1 MTLFLVLT
9 SLFANADEG
18 MWLPEQVPDLA
29 ANYPDLKIAP
39 DVLAD
44 PTGPILGSVVS
55 LGGCSGSFVKT
66 TKVAFSST
74 AALAPP
80 CRRDHARPHA
90 PVKGGTGSRSARL
103 WHRSGRPRDG
113 PGGARRRRVVHR
125 LGDLRRVAHDEDG

>member
-1 MTLFLVLT
+1 MTLFLVLA

-55 LGGCSGSFVKT
+55 LGGCSGSFVSEDGLIVTNHHCVEGYLQSISDEKNN
-66 TKVAFSST
+66 
-74 AALAPP
+74 
-80 CRRDHARPHA
+80 R
-90 PVKGGTGSRSARL
+90 
-103 WHRSGRPRDG
+103 WRDG
-113 PGGARRRRVVHR
+113 FVAASRADEAPTGPAGRVYLTLSQTDELSPG
-125 LGDLRRVAHDEDG
+125 